1 MHFDQLLARI
11 GAHPGQAI
19 YFATGGT
26 KHSTTFAGLLN
37 DIQDLHKQLAALD
50 IPPRSRIGIM
60 GDNSYAWLVW
70 SIALVTADY
79 IPVHLSEDHFK
90 ISANNLMQTYLL
102 ALLVSD
108 RHESEP
114 LTGVLKLQEYARIPL
129 VTKPRTAAVQAN
141 PDILC
146 LVFSSGTTGHMKG
159 LVISKSGTETIIA
172 QFVEA
177 FAIAPTDHYFSFL
190 PFSYFQQAALN
201 YCALYHGVEISVVS
215 PDVLTTELPARA
227 PTYIIAPP
235 VFHQTIYK
243 SARLMEQALKQ
254 NVVSK
259 ILGGRI
265 RFMITAMAPIPA
277 NIIQYFWDG
286 GVALF
291 ETFAVTET
299 GMATWNTPS
308 AYRIGTVG
316 REAESGTL
324 SISEDG
330 ELLIKREKPVS
341 LGYFN
346 TSEDIVRETFLP
358 DGSVA
363 TGDIV
368 EKDADGFYR
377 IVGRKKHAIITRE
390 GKKFHPEEVE
400 LLLKECI
407 PNTTPIIY
415 HEDETERVAALIC
428 GSSEQGDPPSD
439 AICQQIQRIN
449 AELPS
454 YKRIL
459 AAYRTDYTPTY
470 ENGFLTRNLKLN
482 RKNIQ
487 LALKNKAVA
496 NLQQLL

>member
-1 MHFDQLLARI
+1 MQFDRLLSRI
-11 GAHPGQAI
+11 ADCPDQTI
-19 YFATGGT
+19 YFATGGMQYR
-26 KHSTTFAGLLN
+26 TTFAGLLQ
-37 DIQDLHKQLAALD
+37 DIECLHEQVAALG
-50 IPPRSRIGIM
+50 IPPRSRIGIL

-79 IPVHLSEDHFK
+79 VPAHLSEDHFEW
-90 ISANNLMQTYLL
+90 SADSLIQTYSL

-108 RHESEP
+108 RHGNVP
-114 LTGVLKLQEYARIPL
+114 AFGVLKLQEYTQIPIA
-129 VTKPRTAAVQAN
+129 TKPKPSVVQTN
-141 PDILC
+141 SDVLC
-146 LVFSSGTTGHMKG
+146 FVFSSGTTGHMKG
-159 LVISKSGTETIIA
+159 LIISKAGTEAIIT

-177 FAIAPTDHYFSFL
+177 FAISSADHYFSFL
-190 PFSYFQQAALN
+190 PFSYFQQTALN

-215 PDVLTTELPARA
+215 PDALTAELPARA

-243 SARLMEQALKQ
+243 SAILMEQAVHH
-254 NVVSK
+254 NVISK

-265 RFMITAMAPIPA
+265 RFMITAMAPIPSSV
-277 NIIQYFWDG
+277 IQYFWDG

-299 GMATWNTPS
+299 GMATWNTPT
-308 AYRIGTVG
+308 AYQIGTVG
-316 REAESGTL
+316 REAEFGTL
-324 SISEDG
+324 RISDDG

-346 TSEDIVRETFLP
+346 TPEDVVQETFLP

-368 EKDADGFYR
+368 EKDAGGFYR
-377 IVGRKKHAIITRE
+377 IVGRKKHAIVTQE

-400 LLLKECI
+400 LLLKELI
-407 PNTTPIIY
+407 PNTTPIVY
-415 HEDETERVAALIC
+415 HENETECVAALIC
-428 GSSEQGDPPSD
+428 VPLEQRLPSD
-439 AICQQIQRIN
+439 AICKHIRLIN
-449 AELPS
+449 AGLPS

-459 AAYRTDYTPTY
+459 AAYLTDQIPTY

-487 LALKNKAVA
+487 LALKARA
-496 NLQQLL
+496 LTNLQQLL